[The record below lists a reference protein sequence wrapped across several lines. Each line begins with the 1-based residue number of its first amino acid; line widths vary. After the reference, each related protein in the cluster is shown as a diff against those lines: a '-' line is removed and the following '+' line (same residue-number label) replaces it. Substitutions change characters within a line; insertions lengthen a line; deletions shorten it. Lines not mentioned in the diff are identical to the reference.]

1 MNHPTIFPLDVV
13 AMRRQLGDDDE
24 LVSDVIALFLD
35 DYPGRLHALKAAA
48 EARDAGGVRTA
59 AHTLKGSASTFCAS
73 RVVDAAASLETAT
86 HREDFAVISG
96 YVARLT
102 AEVEQL
108 ADALRMC
115 RVEKRTDGAHIT

>member
-1 MNHPTIFPLDVV
+1 
-13 AMRRQLGDDDE
+13 MRRQLGDDDE

-35 DYPGRLHALKAAA
+35 DYLSRLQALNAAV
-48 EARDAGGVRTA
+48 EARDPDAIRTA

-73 RVVDAAASLETAT
+73 RVVDTAARLEAASG
-86 HREDFAVISG
+86 REDFAVISS

-108 ADALRMC
+108 ADALRLC
-115 RVEKRTDGAHIT
+115 RAEKRPDGAQSA